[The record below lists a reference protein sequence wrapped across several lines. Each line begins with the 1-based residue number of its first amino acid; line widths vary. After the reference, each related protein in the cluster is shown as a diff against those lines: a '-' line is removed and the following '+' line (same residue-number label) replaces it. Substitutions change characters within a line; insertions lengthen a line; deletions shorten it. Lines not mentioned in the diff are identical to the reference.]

1 MNDPAELA
9 SYWATIFAALIL
21 IVAIIILGQNK

>member
-1 MNDPAELA
+1 MNDPAEFA
-9 SYWATIFAALIL
+9 SYWATIFAALIF